1 MSRAV
6 TVSQINRYIANLFKQ
21 DYTLSGIQVKGEIS
35 GCKYHYSGHI
45 YFTLKDAGA
54 AISCV
59 MFSSQRKGLDFTL
72 EDGQSVIV
80 TGQISVFERDGRY
93 QLYARSIAQDGVG
106 RLYEEYEKLKKRLLA
121 EGLFDEQRKKP
132 IPRYA
137 SKIGVVTAETG
148 AVIQDICN
156 VTYRRNPYVQLYLY
170 PAKVQGEGAAQTVI
184 EGIHYFE
191 HTDVDTIIIG
201 RGGGSVEDLWCFN
214 DEVLA
219 RVIADCTKPI
229 ISAVGHETDTTISDY
244 AADLRAPTPSAAAE
258 LAVYSWREMEI
269 GLREYRNDLRQA
281 MHQIL
286 KVRKLELQKY
296 MVLLQHVS
304 PEDILRQKRLV
315 LADSQERL
323 QRLMEKRL
331 TDAKHRLALYA
342 EEMKGLSPLQKL
354 QSGYTYTADEAGNHI
369 DSVRSLEK
377 GQHLTL
383 TFADGQADVTVDET
397 REEGRPAAER
407 WRAEKGILVYY
418 GKKDH
423 IRGIL

>member
-59 MFSSQRKGLDFTL
+59 MFSTQRRGLGFTL

-80 TGQISVFERDGRY
+80 TGRISVFERDGRY
-93 QLYARSIAQDGVG
+93 QLYAQSIVQDGVG
-106 RLYEEYEKLKKRLLA
+106 RLYEEYEKLKKRLLS

-132 IPRYA
+132 IPKFA
-137 SKIGVVTAETG
+137 SRIGVVTAETG

-184 EGIHYFE
+184 DGIRYFE
-191 HTDVDTIIIG
+191 KTDVDTIIIG

-214 DEVLA
+214 DEALA
-219 RVIADCTKPI
+219 RVIADCSKPV

-244 AADLRAPTPSAAAE
+244 AADMRAPTPSAAAE

-269 GLREYRNDLRQA
+269 ALREYQYDLKQS
-281 MHQIL
+281 MDHTL

-304 PEDILRQKRLV
+304 PEDVLRQKKLY
-315 LADSQERL
+315 LAECQDRMHG
-323 QRLMEKRL
+323 LMEKQL
-331 TDAKHRLALYA
+331 VETKHRLALYA

-354 QSGYTYTADEAGNHI
+354 QSGYTYTADLQGGHI
-369 DSVRSLEK
+369 DSVEQLQQ

-383 TFADGQADVTVDET
+383 TFADGQAGVTVDT
-397 REEGRPAAER
+397 INRQTNG
-407 WRAEKGILVYY
+407 G
-418 GKKDH
+418 
-423 IRGIL
+423 

>member
-59 MFSSQRKGLDFTL
+59 MFSTQRRGLGFTL

-80 TGQISVFERDGRY
+80 TGRISVFERDGRY
-93 QLYARSIAQDGVG
+93 QLYAQSIVQDGVG
-106 RLYEEYEKLKKRLLA
+106 RLYEEYEKLKKRLLS
-121 EGLFDEQRKKP
+121 EGLFDEQRKKS
-132 IPRYA
+132 IPKFA
-137 SKIGVVTAETG
+137 SQIGVVTAETG

-184 EGIHYFE
+184 DGIRYFE
-191 HTDVDTIIIG
+191 KTDVDTIIIG

-214 DEVLA
+214 DEALA
-219 RVIADCTKPI
+219 RVIADCSKPV

-244 AADLRAPTPSAAAE
+244 AADMRAPTPSAAAE

-269 GLREYRNDLRQA
+269 ALREYQYDLKQS
-281 MHQIL
+281 MDHTL

-304 PEDILRQKRLV
+304 PEDVLQQKRLY
-315 LADSQERL
+315 LAECQDRMHG
-323 QRLMEKRL
+323 LMEKQL
-331 TDAKHRLALYA
+331 VETKHRLALYA

-354 QSGYTYTADEAGNHI
+354 QSGYTYTADEQGGHI
-369 DSVRSLEK
+369 DSVEQLQQ

-383 TFADGQADVTVDET
+383 TFADGQAGVTVDT
-397 REEGRPAAER
+397 INRQTNG
-407 WRAEKGILVYY
+407 G
-418 GKKDH
+418 
-423 IRGIL
+423 

>member
-93 QLYARSIAQDGVG
+93 QLYARSIAQDGVR

-191 HTDVDTIIIG
+191 QTDVDTIIIG

-369 DSVRSLEK
+369 DSVQSLEK

-383 TFADGQADVTVDET
+383 TFADGQADVTVDEI
-397 REEGRPAAER
+397 RE
-407 WRAEKGILVYY
+407 
-418 GKKDH
+418 
-423 IRGIL
+423 

>member
-191 HTDVDTIIIG
+191 QTDVDTIIIG

-354 QSGYTYTADEAGNHI
+354 QSGYTYAADEAGNHI
-369 DSVRSLEK
+369 DSVQSLEK

-383 TFADGQADVTVDET
+383 TFADGQADVTVDEI
-397 REEGRPAAER
+397 RE
-407 WRAEKGILVYY
+407 
-418 GKKDH
+418 
-423 IRGIL
+423 

>member
-191 HTDVDTIIIG
+191 QTDVDTIIIG

-244 AADLRAPTPSAAAE
+244 EADLRAPTPSAAAE

-304 PEDILRQKRLV
+304 PEDILRQKSLV

-369 DSVRSLEK
+369 DSVQSLEK

-383 TFADGQADVTVDET
+383 TFADGQADVTVDEI
-397 REEGRPAAER
+397 RE
-407 WRAEKGILVYY
+407 
-418 GKKDH
+418 
-423 IRGIL
+423 

>member
-191 HTDVDTIIIG
+191 QTDVDTIIIG

-219 RVIADCTKPI
+219 RVIVDCTKPI

-369 DSVRSLEK
+369 DSVQSLEK

-397 REEGRPAAER
+397 RE
-407 WRAEKGILVYY
+407 
-418 GKKDH
+418 
-423 IRGIL
+423 

>member
-93 QLYARSIAQDGVG
+93 QLYARSIVQDGVG

-121 EGLFDEQRKKP
+121 EGLFDEQRKKQ

-184 EGIHYFE
+184 EGIRYFE
-191 HTDVDTIIIG
+191 QTDVDTIIIG

-214 DEVLA
+214 DEALA

-369 DSVRSLEK
+369 DSVQSLEK

-383 TFADGQADVTVDET
+383 TFADGQADVTVDEI
-397 REEGRPAAER
+397 RE
-407 WRAEKGILVYY
+407 
-418 GKKDH
+418 
-423 IRGIL
+423 

>member
-59 MFSSQRKGLDFTL
+59 MFSTQRRGLGFTL

-80 TGQISVFERDGRY
+80 TGRISVFERDGRY
-93 QLYARSIAQDGVG
+93 QLYAQSIVQDGVG
-106 RLYEEYEKLKKRLLA
+106 RLYEEYEKLKKRLLS

-132 IPRYA
+132 IPKFA
-137 SKIGVVTAETG
+137 SRIGVVTAETG

-184 EGIHYFE
+184 DGIRYFE
-191 HTDVDTIIIG
+191 KTDVDTIIIG

-214 DEVLA
+214 DEALA
-219 RVIADCTKPI
+219 RVIADCSKPV

-244 AADLRAPTPSAAAE
+244 AADMRAPTPSAAAE

-269 GLREYRNDLRQA
+269 ALREYQYDLKQS
-281 MHQIL
+281 MDHTL

-304 PEDILRQKRLV
+304 PEDVLQQKRLY
-315 LADSQERL
+315 LAECQDRMHG
-323 QRLMEKRL
+323 LMEKQL
-331 TDAKHRLALYA
+331 VETKHRLALYA

-354 QSGYTYTADEAGNHI
+354 QSGYTYTADEQGGHI
-369 DSVRSLEK
+369 DSVEQLQQ

-383 TFADGQADVTVDET
+383 TFADGQAGVTVDT
-397 REEGRPAAER
+397 INRQTNG
-407 WRAEKGILVYY
+407 G
-418 GKKDH
+418 
-423 IRGIL
+423 

>member
-59 MFSSQRKGLDFTL
+59 MFSTQRRGLGFTL
-72 EDGQSVIV
+72 EDGQSVSV
-80 TGQISVFERDGRY
+80 TGRISVFERDGRY
-93 QLYARSIAQDGVG
+93 QLYAQSIVQDGVG
-106 RLYEEYEKLKKRLLA
+106 RLYEEYEKLKKRLLS

-132 IPRYA
+132 IPKFAFR
-137 SKIGVVTAETG
+137 IGVVTAETG

-184 EGIHYFE
+184 DGIRYFE
-191 HTDVDTIIIG
+191 KTDVDTIIIG

-214 DEVLA
+214 DEALA
-219 RVIADCTKPI
+219 RVIADCSKPV

-244 AADLRAPTPSAAAE
+244 AADMRAPTPSAAAE

-269 GLREYRNDLRQA
+269 ALREYQYDLKQS
-281 MHQIL
+281 MDHTL

-304 PEDILRQKRLV
+304 PEDVLQQKRLY
-315 LADSQERL
+315 LAECQDRMHG
-323 QRLMEKRL
+323 LMEKQL
-331 TDAKHRLALYA
+331 VETKHRLALYA

-354 QSGYTYTADEAGNHI
+354 QSGYTYTADEQGGHI
-369 DSVRSLEK
+369 DSVEQLQQ

-383 TFADGQADVTVDET
+383 TFADGQAGVTVDT
-397 REEGRPAAER
+397 INRQTNG
-407 WRAEKGILVYY
+407 G
-418 GKKDH
+418 
-423 IRGIL
+423 

>member
-191 HTDVDTIIIG
+191 QTDVDTIMIG

-219 RVIADCTKPI
+219 RVIVDCTKPI

-369 DSVRSLEK
+369 DSVQSLEK

-397 REEGRPAAER
+397 RE
-407 WRAEKGILVYY
+407 
-418 GKKDH
+418 
-423 IRGIL
+423 

>member
-184 EGIHYFE
+184 EGIHYFDQ
-191 HTDVDTIIIG
+191 TDVDTIIIG

-214 DEVLA
+214 DEMLA

-369 DSVRSLEK
+369 DSVQSLEK

-383 TFADGQADVTVDET
+383 TFADGQADVTVDEI
-397 REEGRPAAER
+397 RE
-407 WRAEKGILVYY
+407 
-418 GKKDH
+418 
-423 IRGIL
+423 

>member
-59 MFSSQRKGLDFTL
+59 MFSTQRKGLDFTL

-80 TGQISVFERDGRY
+80 TGRISVFERDGRY
-93 QLYARSIAQDGVG
+93 QLYARSIVQDGVG
-106 RLYEEYEKLKKRLLA
+106 RLYEEYEKLKKRLLS
-121 EGLFDEQRKKP
+121 EGLFDEQRKKQ
-132 IPRYA
+132 IPKFA

-184 EGIHYFE
+184 DGIRYFE
-191 HTDVDTIIIG
+191 KTDVDTIIIG

-214 DEVLA
+214 DEKLA
-219 RVIADCTKPI
+219 RTIAACTKPI

-258 LAVYSWREMEI
+258 LAVYAWREFEI
-269 GLREYRNDLRQA
+269 GLSEYRYDLRESIE
-281 MHQIL
+281 QIL
-286 KVRKLELQKY
+286 RVRKLELQKY

-304 PEDILRQKRLV
+304 PEDMLRQKRLY
-315 LADSQERL
+315 LADCQERMQRMME
-323 QRLMEKRL
+323 QRLME
-331 TDAKHRLALYA
+331 TKHRLALYA

-354 QSGYTYTADEAGNHI
+354 QSGYTYTADENGSHI
-369 DSVRSLEK
+369 DSVSQLKK
-377 GQHLTL
+377 GQQLKL
-383 TFADGQADVTVDET
+383 TFADGKAQVTVDEIT
-397 REEGRPAAER
+397 GQ
-407 WRAEKGILVYY
+407 KNG
-418 GKKDH
+418 G
-423 IRGIL
+423 

>member
-191 HTDVDTIIIG
+191 QTDVDTIIIG

-219 RVIADCTKPI
+219 RVIADCTRPI

-369 DSVRSLEK
+369 DSVQSLEK

-383 TFADGQADVTVDET
+383 TFADGQVDVTVDEI
-397 REEGRPAAER
+397 RE
-407 WRAEKGILVYY
+407 
-418 GKKDH
+418 
-423 IRGIL
+423 

>member
-93 QLYARSIAQDGVG
+93 QLYARNIAQDGVG

-397 REEGRPAAER
+397 RE
-407 WRAEKGILVYY
+407 
-418 GKKDH
+418 
-423 IRGIL
+423 

>member
-59 MFSSQRKGLDFTL
+59 MFSTQRRGLGFTL

-80 TGQISVFERDGRY
+80 TGRISVFERDGRY
-93 QLYARSIAQDGVG
+93 QLYAQSIVQDGVG
-106 RLYEEYEKLKKRLLA
+106 RLYEEYEKLKKRLLS

-132 IPRYA
+132 IPKFA
-137 SKIGVVTAETG
+137 SRIGVVTAETG

-184 EGIHYFE
+184 DGIRYFE
-191 HTDVDTIIIG
+191 KTDVDTIIIG

-214 DEVLA
+214 DEALA
-219 RVIADCTKPI
+219 RVIADCSKPV

-244 AADLRAPTPSAAAE
+244 AADMRAPTPSAAAE

-269 GLREYRNDLRQA
+269 ALREYQYDLKQS
-281 MHQIL
+281 MDHTL

-304 PEDILRQKRLV
+304 PEDVLRQKRLY
-315 LADSQERL
+315 LAECQDRMHG
-323 QRLMEKRL
+323 LMEKRL
-331 TDAKHRLALYA
+331 VETKHRLALYA

-354 QSGYTYTADEAGNHI
+354 QSGYTYTADEQGGHI
-369 DSVRSLEK
+369 DSVEQLQQ

-383 TFADGQADVTVDET
+383 TFADGQAGVTVDT
-397 REEGRPAAER
+397 INRQTNG
-407 WRAEKGILVYY
+407 G
-418 GKKDH
+418 
-423 IRGIL
+423 

>member
-191 HTDVDTIIIG
+191 QTDVDTIIIG

-214 DEVLA
+214 DEMLA

-269 GLREYRNDLRQA
+269 GLREYRNDLTQA

-369 DSVRSLEK
+369 DSVQSLEK

-383 TFADGQADVTVDET
+383 TFADGQADVTVDEI
-397 REEGRPAAER
+397 RE
-407 WRAEKGILVYY
+407 
-418 GKKDH
+418 
-423 IRGIL
+423 

>member
-45 YFTLKDAGA
+45 YFTLRDAGA

-191 HTDVDTIIIG
+191 QTDVDTIIIG

-214 DEVLA
+214 DEMLA

-369 DSVRSLEK
+369 DSVQSLEK

-397 REEGRPAAER
+397 RE
-407 WRAEKGILVYY
+407 
-418 GKKDH
+418 
-423 IRGIL
+423 

>member
-184 EGIHYFE
+184 EGIRYFE
-191 HTDVDTIIIG
+191 QTDVDTIIIG

-304 PEDILRQKRLV
+304 PEDILRQKRLA

-369 DSVRSLEK
+369 DSVQSLVK

-383 TFADGQADVTVDET
+383 TFADGQADVTVDEI
-397 REEGRPAAER
+397 RE
-407 WRAEKGILVYY
+407 
-418 GKKDH
+418 
-423 IRGIL
+423 

>member
-191 HTDVDTIIIG
+191 QTDVDTIIIG

-244 AADLRAPTPSAAAE
+244 AADLRAPTPSAAVE

-369 DSVRSLEK
+369 DSVQSLEK

-383 TFADGQADVTVDET
+383 TFADGQADVTVDEI
-397 REEGRPAAER
+397 RE
-407 WRAEKGILVYY
+407 
-418 GKKDH
+418 
-423 IRGIL
+423 

>member
-121 EGLFDEQRKKP
+121 EGLFDEQRKKQ

-184 EGIHYFE
+184 EGIRYFE
-191 HTDVDTIIIG
+191 QTDVDTIIIG

-214 DEVLA
+214 DEALA

-369 DSVRSLEK
+369 DSVQSLEK

-383 TFADGQADVTVDET
+383 TFADGQADVTVDEI
-397 REEGRPAAER
+397 RE
-407 WRAEKGILVYY
+407 
-418 GKKDH
+418 
-423 IRGIL
+423 

>member
-191 HTDVDTIIIG
+191 QTDVDTIIIG

-258 LAVYSWREMEI
+258 LAVYSWRETEI

-369 DSVRSLEK
+369 DSVQSLEK

-383 TFADGQADVTVDET
+383 TFADGQADVTVDEI
-397 REEGRPAAER
+397 RE
-407 WRAEKGILVYY
+407 
-418 GKKDH
+418 
-423 IRGIL
+423 

>member
-156 VTYRRNPYVQLYLY
+156 VTYRRNPYEQLYLY

-191 HTDVDTIIIG
+191 QTDVDTIIIG

-214 DEVLA
+214 DEMLA

-369 DSVRSLEK
+369 DSVQSLEK

-383 TFADGQADVTVDET
+383 TFADGQADVTVDEI
-397 REEGRPAAER
+397 RE
-407 WRAEKGILVYY
+407 
-418 GKKDH
+418 
-423 IRGIL
+423 

>member
-191 HTDVDTIIIG
+191 QTDVDTIIIG

-304 PEDILRQKRLV
+304 PEDILWQKRLV

-369 DSVRSLEK
+369 DSVQSLEK

-383 TFADGQADVTVDET
+383 TFADGQADVTVDEI
-397 REEGRPAAER
+397 RE
-407 WRAEKGILVYY
+407 
-418 GKKDH
+418 
-423 IRGIL
+423 

>member
-59 MFSSQRKGLDFTL
+59 MFSTQRRGLGFTL

-80 TGQISVFERDGRY
+80 TGRISVFERDGRY
-93 QLYARSIAQDGVG
+93 QLYAQSIVQDGVG
-106 RLYEEYEKLKKRLLA
+106 RLYEEYEKLKKRLLS

-132 IPRYA
+132 IPKFAFR
-137 SKIGVVTAETG
+137 IGVVTAETG

-184 EGIHYFE
+184 DGIRYFE
-191 HTDVDTIIIG
+191 KTDVDTIIIG

-214 DEVLA
+214 DEALA
-219 RVIADCTKPI
+219 RVIADCSKPV

-244 AADLRAPTPSAAAE
+244 AADMRAPTPSAAAE
-258 LAVYSWREMEI
+258 LAVYSWRKMEI
-269 GLREYRNDLRQA
+269 ALREYQYDLKQS
-281 MHQIL
+281 MDHTL

-304 PEDILRQKRLV
+304 PEDVLQQKRLY
-315 LADSQERL
+315 LAECQDRMHG
-323 QRLMEKRL
+323 LMEKQL
-331 TDAKHRLALYA
+331 VETKHRLALYA

-354 QSGYTYTADEAGNHI
+354 QSGYTYTADEQGGHI
-369 DSVRSLEK
+369 DSVEQLQQ

-383 TFADGQADVTVDET
+383 TFADGQAGVTVDT
-397 REEGRPAAER
+397 INRQTNG
-407 WRAEKGILVYY
+407 G
-418 GKKDH
+418 
-423 IRGIL
+423 

>member
-1 MSRAV
+1 
-6 TVSQINRYIANLFKQ
+6 VSQINRYIANLFKQ

-191 HTDVDTIIIG
+191 QTVVDTIIIG

-369 DSVRSLEK
+369 DSVQSLEK

-383 TFADGQADVTVDET
+383 TFADGQADVTVDEI
-397 REEGRPAAER
+397 RE
-407 WRAEKGILVYY
+407 
-418 GKKDH
+418 
-423 IRGIL
+423 

>member
-6 TVSQINRYIANLFKQ
+6 TVSQINRSIANLFKQ

-191 HTDVDTIIIG
+191 QTDVDTIIIG

-214 DEVLA
+214 DEMLA

-369 DSVRSLEK
+369 DSVQSLEK

-383 TFADGQADVTVDET
+383 TFADGQADVTVDEI
-397 REEGRPAAER
+397 RE
-407 WRAEKGILVYY
+407 
-418 GKKDH
+418 
-423 IRGIL
+423 

>member
-191 HTDVDTIIIG
+191 QTDVDTIIIG

-214 DEVLA
+214 DEMLA

-269 GLREYRNDLRQA
+269 GLREYQNDLRQA

-369 DSVRSLEK
+369 DSVQSLEK

-383 TFADGQADVTVDET
+383 TFADGQADVTVDEI
-397 REEGRPAAER
+397 RE
-407 WRAEKGILVYY
+407 
-418 GKKDH
+418 
-423 IRGIL
+423 

>member
-148 AVIQDICN
+148 AVIQDIGN

-191 HTDVDTIIIG
+191 QTDVDTIIIG

-354 QSGYTYTADEAGNHI
+354 QSGYTYTVDEAGNHI
-369 DSVRSLEK
+369 DSVQSLEK

-383 TFADGQADVTVDET
+383 TFADGQADVTVDEI
-397 REEGRPAAER
+397 RE
-407 WRAEKGILVYY
+407 
-418 GKKDH
+418 
-423 IRGIL
+423 

>member
-191 HTDVDTIIIG
+191 QTDVDTIIIG

-323 QRLMEKRL
+323 QGLMEKRL

-369 DSVRSLEK
+369 DSVQSLEK

-383 TFADGQADVTVDET
+383 TFADGQADVTVDEI
-397 REEGRPAAER
+397 RE
-407 WRAEKGILVYY
+407 
-418 GKKDH
+418 
-423 IRGIL
+423 

>member
-191 HTDVDTIIIG
+191 QTDVG

-214 DEVLA
+214 DEMLA

-369 DSVRSLEK
+369 DSVQSLEK

-383 TFADGQADVTVDET
+383 TFADGQADVTVDEI
-397 REEGRPAAER
+397 RE
-407 WRAEKGILVYY
+407 
-418 GKKDH
+418 
-423 IRGIL
+423 

>member
-184 EGIHYFE
+184 E
-191 HTDVDTIIIG
+191 VDTIIIG

-214 DEVLA
+214 DEMLA

-369 DSVRSLEK
+369 DSVQSLEK

-383 TFADGQADVTVDET
+383 TFADGQADVTVDEI
-397 REEGRPAAER
+397 RE
-407 WRAEKGILVYY
+407 
-418 GKKDH
+418 
-423 IRGIL
+423 

>member
-184 EGIHYFE
+184 EGIRYFE
-191 HTDVDTIIIG
+191 QTDVDTIIIG

-219 RVIADCTKPI
+219 RVIAGCTKPI

-369 DSVRSLEK
+369 DSVQSLEK

-383 TFADGQADVTVDET
+383 TFADGQVDVTVDEI
-397 REEGRPAAER
+397 RE
-407 WRAEKGILVYY
+407 
-418 GKKDH
+418 
-423 IRGIL
+423 

>member
-191 HTDVDTIIIG
+191 QTDVDTIIIG

-369 DSVRSLEK
+369 DSVQSLEK

-383 TFADGQADVTVDET
+383 NFADGQADVTVDEI
-397 REEGRPAAER
+397 RE
-407 WRAEKGILVYY
+407 
-418 GKKDH
+418 
-423 IRGIL
+423 

>member
-184 EGIHYFE
+184 EGIRYFE
-191 HTDVDTIIIG
+191 QTDVDTIIIG
-201 RGGGSVEDLWCFN
+201 RGGGSVEDLWCIN
-214 DEVLA
+214 DEVLT

-369 DSVRSLEK
+369 DSVQSLEK

-383 TFADGQADVTVDET
+383 TFADGQADVTVDEI
-397 REEGRPAAER
+397 RE
-407 WRAEKGILVYY
+407 
-418 GKKDH
+418 
-423 IRGIL
+423 